1 MYTPVLG
8 KASRRWRR
16 LVWRLASPLQVSPL
30 GSTYSTWVASTIIA
44 TLVLR
49 AAVSS
54 SGAAD
59 SHRAHVEANGSYAKS
74 KFAEH
79 YDNPLYRLP
88 PNPAGGHRADGL
100 SPWAARAKAFEHH

>member
-1 MYTPVLG
+1 M
-8 KASRRWRR
+8 
-16 LVWRLASPLQVSPL
+16 
-30 GSTYSTWVASTIIA
+30 
-44 TLVLR
+44 
-49 AAVSS
+49 SS